1 MIIVGIIVSIPVI
14 FIIGVFIY
22 NKIWTFKFYKNIEKK
37 REEDRLKQEEE
48 HEEKLK
54 HIKIDNSCDYEPIR
68 LNGNELSIP
77 TKRHLP

>member
-14 FIIGVFIY
+14 FIIGVFVY

-54 HIKIDNSCDYEPIR
+54 LIKIDNSCDYEPIR
-68 LNGNELSIP
+68 LSGNELSIP
-77 TKRHLP
+77 KKRH

>member
-37 REEDRLKQEEE
+37 REEE

-77 TKRHLP
+77 KKRHLPELFF